1 MVITKGSYHRSDSLT
16 EHTGPGNI
24 GVLFNKDAFA
34 GVAIEHF
41 LSESELVGASGEEAF
56 KAFLDKNSIPYLYIG
71 QGPVG
76 VEKSETLLSDLGS
89 RRPDFL
95 VNLPN
100 LGYLFVDVKSRRK
113 LGFPADET
121 NEFYSLSAEELDGLS
136 RLHRSLLI
144 AVWVA
149 FFDRDAPNGPRFH
162 LASIPAIDEFRR
174 SVNEALGPKSPVAQ
188 RSMQVI
194 RIPTEL
200 LTTADQQLSFRVG
213 LQPFDDESIATYAKA
228 YKGLHRHVTG
238 TIFETIRQ
246 EPIPK
251 TKAID
256 RVEARLEFC
265 GRNEVRNHL
274 EALIEAGEIEYEPRK
289 PLKLVGE

>member
-1 MVITKGSYHRSDSLT
+1 LK
-16 EHTGPGNI
+16 EQAGPGNI
-24 GVLFNKDAFA
+24 GVLFNKDLLA
-34 GVAIEHF
+34 GVAIEEF
-41 LSESELVGASGEEAF
+41 LSENELVGARGEEAF

-100 LGYLFVDVKSRRK
+100 LGYVFVDVKSRRK
-113 LGFPADET
+113 LGFPADKT
-121 NEFYSLSAEELDGLS
+121 NEFYSLSAVELDGLS

-149 FFDRDAPNGPRFH
+149 FFDRDAPEGPRFH

-174 SVNEALGPKSPVAQ
+174 SVNEVLGPKSPAAQ

-213 LQPFDDESIATYAKA
+213 LQPFDDDTIASYAKA
-228 YKGLHRHVTG
+228 YKGLHRHLTG
-238 TIFETIRQ
+238 AIFETIRK
-246 EPIPK
+246 EPTRK
-251 TKAID
+251 TKAIE
-256 RVEARLEFC
+256 RVDAGLTFC
-265 GRNEVRNHL
+265 GLNEVRNHL
-274 EALIEAGEIEYEPRK
+274 EALIEAGEIEYEPRT